1 MRIKQLQN
9 LAAAVLVCAL
19 TVTAH
24 AIDPKIEKKQG
35 DIRTMAHD
43 TLQRLY
49 KAQPK
54 AKAVVHGAAGYAVFS
69 NLGVKILVAGSGTGK
84 GLAVNNKTK
93 GETFMKMVELQA
105 GLGMGV
111 KKFSVIFVFDNEK
124 ALNGFVNSGWEFGGQ
139 ATAAAKNGDKGAAM
153 AGAASVADGVWMYQL
168 TDKGVALEITAKSTK
183 YYKDNDLN

>member
-1 MRIKQLQN
+1 MKMNRLQS
-9 LAAAVLVCAL
+9 LAATTLVCAL
-19 TVTAH
+19 TITAH
-24 AIDPKIEKKQG
+24 AVDPKVEKKQQ
-35 DIRTMAHD
+35 DIRNMAHD
-43 TLQRLY
+43 TLLRLY
-49 KAQPK
+49 KSEPN

-84 GLAVNNKTK
+84 GLAINNKTK
-93 GETFMKMVELQA
+93 VETFMKMVELQA
-105 GLGMGV
+105 GLGTGV

-168 TDKGVALEITAKSTK
+168 TDKGVALEITVKSAK
-183 YYKDNDLN
+183 YYKDGDLN